1 MSELKHSKIL
11 IAYFSRGGEQYS
23 VGNIIEGN
31 TSIIAKIIAGKT
43 GGDLFEI
50 KVTQDNYPKGYTELT
65 KYAQKEK

>member
-31 TSIIAKIIAGKT
+31 TSIIAKSLPAKQVGICLKSKLPRIIIQRA
-43 GGDLFEI
+43 I
-50 KVTQDNYPKGYTELT
+50 QS
-65 KYAQKEK
+65 